1 MTTPQRIAHTIV
13 WKSSF
18 ERKRRLRRIY
28 NAIGSLVFVG
38 MAAGAVYGVWRM
50 FR

>member
-1 MTTPQRIAHTIV
+1 MTPNHIAQRIV

-28 NAIGSLVFVG
+28 DAIGSLVFVS
-38 MAAGAVYGVWRM
+38 MTAGAVYGVWRM